1 MHQHPDLDRRP
12 AEDRQCREDDP
23 PPLRHAKAPPPD
35 VPSARLRATP
45 DHSAPAAPRSAR
57 LGAHA
62 KRRSNS
68 QLYHYFAQ
76 TDQITAGHEPLLN
89 DALKS
94 WRDMLV
100 ELQRRRHCRG
110 GCPLGSLSR
119 ELAETDEAA
128 RIALASGFARWEMP
142 IRNGL
147 RRMQQRG
154 ELRSDTDVDALA
166 LSTLVALQGGLLVT
180 QAMLDPSPLEAGLN
194 LAIAQIRAHTRAEAI
209 SSG

>member
-68 QLYHYFAQ
+68 QLYHYFAE
-76 TDQITAGHEPLLN
+76 TDQITAGQEPLLN
-89 DALKS
+89 ELDSLSALKS
-94 WRDMLV
+94 WRDVLV

-110 GCPLGSLSR
+110 GCPLRSLSR

-154 ELRSDTDVDALA
+154 ELRSGTDVDALA
-166 LSTLVALQGGLLVT
+166 LSTLVALQGACCSLG
-180 QAMLDPSPLEAGLN
+180 PCP
-194 LAIAQIRAHTRAEAI
+194 TRAC
-209 SSG
+209 SRPG